1 MKLFFANW
9 KTTVP
14 GILVLLCGGT
24 QYFDM
29 LPANWANGAMA
40 FCSLMVAL
48 GLIAAKDADRSN
60 APVPT
65 VASVQVK

>member
-24 QYFDM
+24 SYLDM
-29 LPANWANGAMA
+29 LPDQWSKGAMA

-48 GLIAAKDADRSN
+48 GLIAAKDADKTNS
-60 APVPT
+60 PVPT
-65 VASVQVK
+65 TAPIQVK